1 MFVMTPARLYLTRAA
16 FVVTCIL
23 PTLFVASWVYQH
35 LSPRYWAAQQE
46 DWQRVLSQRLGLKV
60 EVATVAYPTIDLARL
75 GKVRLSDPETGQ
87 EFARIRSMELSWTD
101 EGWTVELSQ
110 PEIQLAQL
118 PTVWKDLHERLF
130 RQTEGKRCELIAG
143 ELTLHGEE
151 GSQTLSEWQAVWEPG
166 EQLSRLV
173 TQGILAGSQSRAPI
187 LLTIARDRRSQP
199 PVTTWELDTA
209 GTSLPCL
216 PAAGDLP
223 LLTALGKD
231 CKFRGQV
238 QVALTERG
246 WQGNLRGTL
255 EPVDLDQLVTEHL
268 PHKLSGQ
275 AKVSLDQCEFS
286 DGRIKLLR
294 GTLLSNGGYVSH
306 SLLAAAAAN
315 LAMQEA
321 GIRPASTQGHVYYQR
336 MSFGFLLGEAGLTL
350 TGQADAQQNGVMITA
365 ATSPILLEPA
375 ERQLPVSRLLHA
387 LATPGDEHALASA
400 AVEQVR
406 RILPLPLAAAPAG
419 INARQVRIRESE
431 GRGPAINEPDRE
443 RR

>member
-1 MFVMTPARLYLTRAA
+1 MTPARLFLTRAA

-23 PTLFVASWVYQH
+23 PTLFVGGWVYQH

-60 EVATVAYPTIDLARL
+60 EIATVAYPTIHLARL
-75 GKVRLSDPETGQ
+75 GKVRLSDPETGA
-87 EFARIRSMELSWTD
+87 EFARIRSLELSWSD

-130 RQTEGKRCELIAG
+130 RQTEGQRCELIAG
-143 ELTLHGEE
+143 DLTLHGEE
-151 GSQTLSEWQAVWEPG
+151 GSQTLSQWQAVWEPG
-166 EQLSRLV
+166 EELSRLA
-173 TQGILAGSQSRAPI
+173 TQGVLAGAQSRAPI
-187 LLTIARDRRSQP
+187 QLTIARDRRSQP

-209 GTSLPCL
+209 ETALPCL

-223 LLTALGKD
+223 LLGALGKE

-255 EPVDLDQLVTEHL
+255 DPVDLNQLVTEHL

-275 AKVSLDQCEFS
+275 AAVSLEQCEF
-286 DGRIKLLR
+286 DAGRITLLR
-294 GTLLSNGGYVSH
+294 GTVLSNGGYIGR
-306 SLLAAAAAN
+306 SLLGAAATH
-315 LAMQEA
+315 LDMQEE
-321 GIRPASTQGHVYYQR
+321 GVRPASTQGHVYYK
-336 MSFGFLLGEAGLTL
+336 SLAFGFLLAPEGLTL
-350 TGQADAQQNGVMITA
+350 TGQADRLQNGVMITA

-375 ERQLPVSRLLHA
+375 ERQLAVNRLLHA
-387 LATPGDEHALASA
+387 LATPGDEHALASP

-406 RILPLPLAAAPAG
+406 RVLPLPLVIAPAG
-419 INARQVRIRESE
+419 ASARQIRIGESE
-431 GRGPAINEPDRE
+431 GRGPSISEPGRE